1 MISEV
6 LTIRALVLENQ
17 ALTEKVNELQEELNN
32 IRKSFNIKS
41 NSIMDNPGDS
51 KYGMTKDQLIEGFK
65 ILKSKGAKYFSLK
78 Y

>member
-17 ALTEKVNELQEELNN
+17 ALSEKVNELQEELNN

-41 NSIMDNPGDS
+41 NSIMDNYSDN
-51 KYGMTKDQLIEGFK
+51 I
-65 ILKSKGAKYFSLK
+65 
-78 Y
+78 

>member
-1 MISEV
+1 MQDFLALGISHHIYEL

-41 NSIMDNPGDS
+41 NSIMDNYSDN
-51 KYGMTKDQLIEGFK
+51 I
-65 ILKSKGAKYFSLK
+65 
-78 Y
+78 